1 VSLLLLRELCKR
13 LPIVNLGKGP
23 AQKKLQTT
31 KASCSCNKE
40 RKERG
45 NLQRKKK
52 RGKKNRWQ
60 VVNLQVEFARD
71 INKTGGR

>member
-31 KASCSCNKE
+31 KASNKE

-52 RGKKNRWQ
+52 RGKKKQ
-60 VVNLQVEFARD
+60 VA
-71 INKTGGR
+71 GS